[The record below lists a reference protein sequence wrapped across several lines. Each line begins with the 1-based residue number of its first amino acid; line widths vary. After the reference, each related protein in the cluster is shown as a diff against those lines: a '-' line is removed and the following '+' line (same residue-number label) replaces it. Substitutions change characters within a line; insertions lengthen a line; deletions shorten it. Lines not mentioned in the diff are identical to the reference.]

1 MRYARSKRRLAG
13 GYTAVEVM
21 IAMTLFAIG
30 AAGVVSMQRATLVGN
45 AEARRMDGAVAISR
59 LWVERLRRD
68 SMAWTAPNSTVTAT
82 NRDLTQWM
90 TTGLLS
96 EGATAPTAWTSPGG
110 GTLVEGGSAGF
121 DVLGREV
128 AASSTDLIYCVN
140 YRLQWIGT
148 QNSLMRAEVRVV
160 WSRMQ
165 GVTDRV
171 STYCT
176 APTTALDP
184 LKFHIVT
191 MTTLL
196 RRNAAP

>member
-1 MRYARSKRRLAG
+1 MRARSMGRRRAR

-45 AEARRMDGAVAISR
+45 SDARRMDGAVAISR
-59 LWVERLRRD
+59 LWIERLRRD

-82 NRDLTQWM
+82 NRDQTQWL

-96 EGATAPTAWTSPGG
+96 EGSTAVTPWTSPGA

-140 YRLQWIGT
+140 YRLQWIGN
-148 QNSLMRAEVRVV
+148 QNSLMRAEVRVI

-176 APTTALDP
+176 SPTTALDP